1 MESKM
6 REIARLQREI
16 QEERGRNC
24 DPLDKRSLAAWESR
38 IVACAL
44 STERRDAVATDRGQ
58 FLQSTMVDGTLDR
71 EFGLVEKV
79 KLGLRLK
86 KELDVI
92 EQRAATI
99 RAEIA
104 AIDTEVDEGLRECI
118 GDSTRTA
125 YTRSK
130 ISQKKN
136 AMTMLPA
143 PASVPEILA
152 NPGEERVRLSD
163 VPEEIRKEVHE
174 HLVLTDGRDPLECD
188 ELYKPS
194 QFHLSARRLG
204 WIEDEGITFD
214 AYLSR
219 VPTHTPQGDH
229 IADGD
234 RRHDALAKMEA
245 RRRQCSRR
253 GGY

>member
-1 MESKM
+1 M
-6 REIARLQREI
+6 REIARLQHEI

-44 STERRDAVATDRGQ
+44 STERRDIVATERGQ
-58 FLQSTMVDGTLDR
+58 FLQSTLGNGSLDR

-79 KLGLRLK
+79 KQGLRLK
-86 KELDVI
+86 KELDAI

-99 RAEIA
+99 RADIA
-104 AIDTEVDEGLRECI
+104 TIDTEVGEGLLECI
-118 GDSTRTA
+118 GNPTRTA

-136 AMTMLPA
+136 AMTMLPT

-152 NPGEERVRLSD
+152 NPGGEKVRLSD
-163 VPEEIRKEVHE
+163 VHEEIRKEVHE

-214 AYLSR
+214 AYLGR
-219 VPTHTPQGDH
+219 VPTHTPQGEP

-234 RRHDALAKMEA
+234 RRHDALAKMKA
-245 RRRQCSRR
+245 RRSQCSRR

>member
-1 MESKM
+1 M

-16 QEERGRNC
+16 REERGRNC
-24 DPLDKRSLAAWESR
+24 DPLDKRSLVAWESR
-38 IVACAL
+38 IAACAL
-44 STERRDAVATDRGQ
+44 STEGRDIVATERDQ
-58 FLQSTMVDGTLDR
+58 FLQSTVGNGSLDH

-79 KLGLRLK
+79 KQGLRLK
-86 KELDVI
+86 KELDAI

-104 AIDTEVDEGLRECI
+104 TIDTEVDEGLRECI
-118 GDSTRTA
+118 GDYTRNA

-130 ISQKKN
+130 ILQKKN
-136 AMTMLPA
+136 AMTMLPT

-152 NPGEERVRLSD
+152 NPCGVRIRLSD
-163 VPEEIRKEVHE
+163 VPEEMRKEVHE

-194 QFHLSARRLG
+194 QFHLTARRLG

-219 VPTHTPQGDH
+219 VPTHTPQGDP

-234 RRHDALAKMEA
+234 RRHDAQAKMEA

-253 GGY
+253 VGY